1 VERWLI
7 VLTVA
12 AIAAQLAL
20 IEAQARPRPSD
31 FAQCWAA
38 ARFLLERINPYEA
51 IGPQRQFDFAF
62 PFLYPLTAAVAVL
75 PLAPLPANLADAVFI
90 AFGAAALAWALTRK
104 TTRNPQLLVF
114 VSVAFLT
121 TVGNVQWSPLI
132 TAASLLPALGFLL
145 ACKPTIAL
153 ALLAAYPSWRSF
165 VSAGLFA
172 AITLAIW
179 PWWAGAWLRL
189 LPAQTHF
196 IPPITL
202 LGGPLMLL
210 ALLKWRRPE
219 ARLLVGLACVPHSVV
234 LYEAIPLFLVVQT
247 WAEGTIL
254 ALLTALVWSLQ
265 EYTGGPYAS
274 FEAWSVARARWQFLV
289 LYLPCLVMVLRRP
302 NVGAS
307 VDVTSLKSSLRR
319 RWQRGSASG
328 AGAVSPATHA
338 EPSAVEQDERST

>member
-7 VLTVA
+7 VLTVG
-12 AIAAQLAL
+12 AIAARIAL
-20 IEAQARPRPSD
+20 IEAEARPRPSD
-31 FAQCWAA
+31 FAQAWAA
-38 ARFLLERINPYEA
+38 ARFLFDGINPYEA
-51 IGPQRQFDFAF
+51 IGPEGLFRFAF

-90 AFGAAALAWALTRK
+90 AFGSAALAWALTRK

-121 TVGNVQWSPLI
+121 AVGNVQWSPLI

-153 ALLAAYPSWRSF
+153 ALLAAYPSWRSI
-165 VSAGLFA
+165 VSAGLFT

-179 PWWAGAWLRL
+179 PWWAGSWLRL
-189 LPAQTHF
+189 LPMQTHF
-196 IPPITL
+196 TAPVTL
-202 LGGPLMLL
+202 WGGPLVLL

-265 EYTGGPYAS
+265 EYTGGPYAT
-274 FEAWSVARARWQFLV
+274 FEAWSLARARWQFLV
-289 LYLPCLVMVLRRP
+289 MYLPCLLMVLRRP
-302 NVGAS
+302 NVG
-307 VDVTSLKSSLRR
+307 TSLDVSGVRSWVQQFRA
-319 RWQRGSASG
+319 WSAPG
-328 AGAVSPATHA
+328 TGAVSRAPHA
-338 EPSAVEQDERST
+338 EPGSVEQDEHPT